1 MKEPTE
7 KVCAPYAISTYDKSI
22 SCQGNNVKTIT
33 YSINK
38 GAFQILDD
46 PADSLV
52 IDGEEIE
59 NLNAGMSKPQDAT
72 EDYQVRSFT
81 RFTVAYDNQTPKG
94 SDIMLVDDSVSGE
107 YANRL
112 FDANGEPDLESQR
125 QALAEILSQVVLDCS
140 VEYTDGSSASMSV
153 SPSVRIALN
162 TQTAEDSGSD
172 FENEYLEVT
181 IQKQ

>member
-1 MKEPTE
+1 MKQAEFEQFVETE
-7 KVCAPYAISTYDKSI
+7 GKD
-22 SCQGNNVKTIT
+22 
-33 YSINK
+33 
-38 GAFQILDD
+38 ILRFCRILT
-46 PADSLV
+46 ASR
-52 IDGEEIE
+52 EIGDE
-59 NLNAGMSKPQDAT
+59 LYQDAT

-125 QALAEILSQVVLDCS
+125 QALEEILSQVVIDCS